1 MNNIELKNK
10 PLVEAIFELQWRL
23 QEQADNVF
31 IDPHYSILLGS
42 FYQEVKSDYPHLEKL
57 VSATIPDEI
66 TPYTVKYRFRKEKNQ
81 WPLIQ
86 IGPGVISLNETSG
99 YIWSDF
105 NDRIHKSVEALFKTY
120 PREDLKIKNL
130 QLRYIDAI
138 DFDYTKDDIFKFMKD
153 NLKIE
158 LILNESLFTENKV
171 ANLPDHYDLGLS
183 FKSEIPEGLVS
194 IRFSRGKVKSRD
206 SILWETI
213 VNSQFKSLSNKDEIF
228 DWVEKAHDLTHKW
241 FFKTIEGELYRRFE

>member
-10 PLVEAIFELQWRL
+10 PLVEAIFELQWHL
-23 QEQADNVF
+23 QEQAEKVF

-42 FYQEVKSDYPHLEKL
+42 FYQEVKSDYPYLEKL
-57 VSATIPDEI
+57 VSATVPDEI
-66 TPYTVKYRFRKEKNQ
+66 TPHTVKYRFRKEKNE

-86 IGPGVISLNETSG
+86 IGPGIISLNETSG

-120 PREDLKIKNL
+120 PHDDLVIKNL

-138 DFDYTKDDIFKFMKD
+138 DFDYANENIYDFMK
-153 NLKIE
+153 NHMKIE
-158 LILNESLFTENKV
+158 LNINRSLFEDSKV
-171 ANLPDHYDLGLS
+171 EYLPNHYDLGLS

-194 IRFSRGKVKSRD
+194 IRFSRGKIKSQD
-206 SILWETI
+206 SVIWETI
-213 VNSQFKSLSNKDEIF
+213 VNSQFKSLSEKEKVFN
-228 DWVEKAHDLTHKW
+228 WVEKAHDLTHKW
-241 FFKTIEGELYRRFE
+241 FFKTIEGELYRRFK